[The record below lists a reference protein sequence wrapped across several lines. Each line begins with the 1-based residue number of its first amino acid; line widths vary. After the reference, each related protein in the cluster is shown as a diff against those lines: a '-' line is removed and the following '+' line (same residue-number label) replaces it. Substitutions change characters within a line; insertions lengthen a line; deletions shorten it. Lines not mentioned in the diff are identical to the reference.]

1 MRLEAGLPLHG
12 HELGE
17 GITPLQAGLGW
28 VVRFDKGDF
37 LGKAALEAER
47 DRGVARRLRGLT
59 VDGRQVPREGYAV
72 HAPGGVEAGGE
83 PIGIVTSGNFSP
95 VLGHSIAM
103 AFLPPHITEGD
114 LVEIDVRGRPVAATV
129 TGLPFLRR

>member
-1 MRLEAGLPLHG
+1 MRAAGRAG
-12 HELGE
+12 W
-17 GITPLQAGLGW
+17 QAGAMQ
-28 VVRFDKGDF
+28 VVE
-37 LGKAALEAER
+37 LEQA
-47 DRGVARRLRGLT
+47 V
-59 VDGRQVPREGYAV
+59 RQVSQHCAGTASPPRV
-72 HAPGGVEAGGE
+72 
-83 PIGIVTSGNFSP
+83 VTSGNFSP

>member
-1 MRLEAGLPLHG
+1 
-12 HELGE
+12 
-17 GITPLQAGLGW
+17 

-37 LGKAALEAER
+37 LGKAPLEAER

-59 VDGRQVPREGYAV
+59 IDGRQVPREGYPV
-72 HAPGGVEAGGE
+72 HAPGGVEAGGA
-83 PIGIVTSGNFSP
+83 PIGVVTSGNFSP

-103 AFLPPHITEGD
+103 AFLPPA
-114 LVEIDVRGRPVAATV
+114 VEVGEAVDVDVRGRPVAATV